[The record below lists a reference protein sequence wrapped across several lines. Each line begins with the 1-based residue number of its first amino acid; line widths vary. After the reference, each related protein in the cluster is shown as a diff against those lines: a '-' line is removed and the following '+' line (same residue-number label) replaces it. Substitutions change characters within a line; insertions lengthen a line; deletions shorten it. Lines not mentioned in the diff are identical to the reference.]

1 MPRLAI
7 PEILHPT
14 LQFRYQI
21 FWSSLPT
28 AILYARNVD
37 LPKLSQ
43 TSINAY
49 HQNDIMKTKGRTQWN
64 DITMK
69 LYNFEFITAREVWE
83 FINDKHQKISD
94 AIDKNP
100 SVYKSDMTIMIL
112 SPMGPPVN
120 IWSLKGAFITEANWG
135 NVDWGAEDI
144 LECDLTV
151 SYDWA
156 EKIL

>member
-1 MPRLAI
+1 MPRVST

-14 LQFRYQI
+14 LQFRYQV
-21 FWSSLPT
+21 FWSNLPT
-28 AILYARNVD
+28 AILYAKNVD

-43 TSINAY
+43 TSVNAF
-49 HQNDIMKTKGRTQWN
+49 HQNDILKTKGRMQWN

-69 LYNFEFITAREVWE
+69 LYSFEFITAREVWDY
-83 FINDKHQKISD
+83 INGKHQKISD

-100 SVYKSDMTIMIL
+100 ADYKSDMMIIVL
-112 SPMGPPVN
+112 SPMGAPVN
-120 IWSLKGAFITEANWG
+120 IWSLKGAFITEVNWG

-144 LECDLTV
+144 LECDITV

-156 EKIL
+156 DKIL